1 MNLCYIVQK
10 KSPSVISIKSIFSE
24 IYKHKKVLLLA
35 NFVAILATLISL
47 PVPLLIP
54 LLIDEIILGRGGA
67 ITQTIDQYVSIGS
80 PEYYILMVLL
90 ITLFLKAISLLF
102 NLLHIRLF
110 TKISKQVTYV
120 IRKRVL
126 NHLQT
131 VSMSEYDMLGSGAVS
146 AKVITDVDTID
157 KFVAS
162 SVGEIVV
169 EFLTLLSISAVIL
182 YLNWQLALVIL
193 ILNPLALSFYLRIF
207 RSVAKIKKKENK
219 AIEVF
224 QNSLTESLA
233 LYNQIRV
240 QNREGYFLNDIDNK
254 AKEIRDKGYN
264 FGLKSEMALEFS
276 RLLIMYSHDIF
287 RAMGIFMVLIGALTI
302 GKMLAIFAYAW
313 IIMRPV
319 DKLMNYTHLYF
330 NAKTSLERLNE
341 ILELHSEPKYE
352 AKTDPFKDEKTASIR
367 LENLSF
373 SYDGNAI
380 VLDNINLNIEQGE
393 KVAIIGETGSG
404 KSTLAQILIGLYPIS
419 DGKIFY
425 NEHEIR
431 EIGYEKIRENV
442 GFVLQSPLM
451 FNNTLRFNLT
461 LGKDY
466 ADETIYEALKIS
478 QLYNFVDAL
487 PNRLDTIVGKNGTK
501 LSGGQKQRLSIARVL
516 LDDPKVIIFD
526 ESTSS
531 LDNETEDKL
540 LEALSMYV
548 KDKTVITIA
557 HRRNSIEKADRVINL
572 SEL

>member
-1 MNLCYIVQK
+1 MITMQTIFNEIKRHKQVLIWANLVA
-10 KSPSVISIKSIFSE
+10 IFS
-24 IYKHKKVLLLA
+24 
-35 NFVAILATLISL
+35 TLITV

-54 LLIDEIILGRGGA
+54 LLIDEIILGKGGA
-67 ITQTIDQYVSIGS
+67 VTDTIDQYLTIGS
-80 PEYYILMVLL
+80 PEYYILTVLL
-90 ITLFLKAISLLF
+90 ITLFLKAVSLFL
-102 NLLHIRLF
+102 NLIHIRLF
-110 TKISKQVTYV
+110 TKISKEVTYS
-120 IRKRVL
+120 IRKRLL

-146 AKVITDVDTID
+146 AKVITDVDTVD

-169 EFLTLLSISAVIL
+169 ELLTLVSISAVIL

-193 ILNPLALSFYLRIF
+193 LLNPLAMAFYLNIF
-207 RSVAKIKKKENK
+207 RKVAKIKKRENQ
-219 AIEVF
+219 AIEIF
-224 QNSLTESLA
+224 QNALTESLE

-240 QNREGYFLNDIDNK
+240 QNREVYFLNDIDTK
-254 AKEIRDKGYN
+254 AKEIRDKGYQ

-276 RLLIMYSHDIF
+276 RMLIMYSHDIF
-287 RAMGIFMVLIGALTI
+287 RATGILMVFLGILTI

-319 DKLMNYTHLYF
+319 DKLMNFTHLYF
-330 NAKTSLERLNE
+330 NAKSSIERLNE
-341 ILELHSEPKYE
+341 LLELHSEPKYE
-352 AKTDPFKDEKTASIR
+352 AKVDPFKGKKTASIR

-373 SYDGNAI
+373 SYDGKTD
-380 VLDNINLNIEQGE
+380 VLKNINLNIEAGE
-393 KVAIIGETGSG
+393 RVAIIGETGSG

-419 DGKIFY
+419 SGNIYF

-431 EIGYEKIRENV
+431 EIGYDKIRENV

-461 LGKDY
+461 LGKEY
-466 ADETIYEALKIS
+466 SKEAIYEVLKVA
-478 QLYNFVDAL
+478 QLYDFVKGL
-487 PNRLDTIVGKNGTK
+487 ENGLDTVVGKNGTK

-516 LDDPKVIIFD
+516 LDNPKVIIFD

-540 LEALSMYV
+540 LKALE
-548 KDKTVITIA
+548 KHIEGKTTITIA
-557 HRRNSIEKADRVINL
+557 HRRNSIDKADRVINL
-572 SEL
+572 NKLIETEQG

>member
-1 MNLCYIVQK
+1 M
-10 KSPSVISIKSIFSE
+10 ISIRTILDE
-24 IYKHKKVLLLA
+24 IYKHKKVLIYA
-35 NFVAILATLISL
+35 NLVAIVSTILII

-54 LLIDEIILGRGGA
+54 LLIDEIILGKGGT
-67 ITQTIDQYVSIGS
+67 ITQTIDLYLTIGS
-80 PEYYILMVLL
+80 PEYYILTVLL
-90 ITLFLKAISLLF
+90 VTLFLKAISLLL

-110 TKISKQVTYV
+110 TKISKEVTYA
-120 IRKRVL
+120 IRKRLL

-146 AKVITDVDTID
+146 AKVITDVDTVD

-169 EFLTLLSISAVIL
+169 EALTLISISAVIL

-193 ILNPLALSFYLRIF
+193 LLNPLAMGFYLNIF
-207 RSVAKIKKKENK
+207 RKVAKIKKQENK

-224 QNSLTESLA
+224 QNSLTESLE

-240 QNREGYFLNDIDNK
+240 QNREAHFLNDVDEK
-254 AKEIRDKGYN
+254 AKEIRDKGYQ

-287 RAMGIFMVLIGALTI
+287 RATGILMVLLGLLTI

-319 DKLMNYTHLYF
+319 DKLMNFVHLYF
-330 NAKTSLERLNE
+330 NAKTSIERLNE
-341 ILELHSEPKYE
+341 ILALHAEPKYE
-352 AKTDPFKDEKTASIR
+352 AKVDPFKGEKTASIR

-373 SYDGNAI
+373 SYDGKVN
-380 VLDNINLNIEQGE
+380 VLKNIDLEIKAGE
-393 KVAIIGETGSG
+393 KVAIIGQTGSG

-419 DGKIFY
+419 FGNIYY

-442 GFVLQSPLM
+442 GFVLQAPLM
-451 FNNTLRFNLT
+451 FNNSLRFNLT
-461 LGKDY
+461 LGKVYD
-466 ADETIYEALKIS
+466 DEKIYEVLKVA
-478 QLYNFVDAL
+478 QLYAFVEGL
-487 PNRLDTIVGKNGTK
+487 EEKLDTIVGKNGTK

-516 LDDPKVIIFD
+516 LDNPKVIIFD

-540 LEALSMYV
+540 LEALESHI
-548 KDKTVITIA
+548 KGKTIITIA
-557 HRRNSIEKADRVINL
+557 HRRNSIEKADRVIDL
-572 SEL
+572 SLFNNRV

>member
-1 MNLCYIVQK
+1 MITIN
-10 KSPSVISIKSIFSE
+10 SIFSE
-24 IYKHKKVLLLA
+24 IYKHKKVLLWA
-35 NFVAILATLISL
+35 NLVAVLATLISL

-54 LLIDEIILGRGGA
+54 LLIDEIILGKGGK
-67 ITQTIDQYVSIGS
+67 ITQTIDQYLTIGS
-80 PEYYILMVLL
+80 PEYYILTVLL
-90 ITLFLKAISLLF
+90 ITLFLKAISLLL

-110 TKISKQVTYV
+110 TKISKEVTYV
-120 IRKRVL
+120 IRKKVL
-126 NHLQT
+126 SHLQT
-131 VSMSEYDMLGSGAVS
+131 VSMSEYDMLGSGAIS

-193 ILNPLALSFYLRIF
+193 VLNPLALSFYLRIF

-224 QNSLTESLA
+224 QNSLTESLE

-240 QNREGYFLNDIDNK
+240 QNREAYFLNDIDKK

-330 NAKTSLERLNE
+330 NAKASIERLNE
-341 ILELHSEPKYE
+341 ILELHAEPKYE
-352 AKTDPFKDEKTASIR
+352 AKVDPFKNEKTASIR

-373 SYDGNAI
+373 SYDGNAV
-380 VLDNINLNIEQGE
+380 VLNNINLKIEKGE

-404 KSTLAQILIGLYPIS
+404 KSTLAQILIGLYPIT

-431 EIGYEKIRENV
+431 EIGYEKVRENV

-461 LGKDY
+461 LGKEYD
-466 ADETIYEALKIS
+466 DETIYEILKVA
-478 QLYNFVDAL
+478 QLYDFVEGL
-487 PNRLDTIVGKNGTK
+487 PKKLDTIVGKNGTK

-531 LDNETEDKL
+531 LDNDTEDRL
-540 LEALSMYV
+540 LEALSSYV
-548 KDKTVITIA
+548 KEKTVITIA